1 MGVGGHSRRS
11 RRRGATALKAKS
23 ASTATG
29 RWKQVLGPPL
39 RWLGVIMV
47 LAGVGYGL
55 WIGSQKL
62 RDPKQFP
69 LRQVRI
75 EGQLHNLA
83 EADFQPIAAGYLGQN
98 FFMANLEELRA
109 TLATNPWVEEIAV
122 RRWWPDIVEIKLR
135 ERVAFGY
142 WGEHEMVDT
151 NGQRFRPT
159 VVRQSGPWPKLAGPA
174 GHEKALIKTYR
185 ETRALLEPLGLKLVK
200 LVQDERRAWWLTF
213 DNGLEVYL
221 GREQFEQ
228 RLQRL
233 VRIYP
238 QILATQIDK
247 IAVVDMRY
255 VNGFA
260 VRWKMGAPAPAAG

>member
-1 MGVGGHSRRS
+1 MRVGHGRRS
-11 RRRGATALKAKS
+11 RRRGATTLKARS
-23 ASTATG
+23 PSDATG
-29 RWKQVLGPPL
+29 RWKKVLGPPL

-98 FFMANLEELRA
+98 FFMANLDELRA

-159 VVRQSGPWPKLAGPA
+159 VVRQPGS
-174 GHEKALIKTYR
+174 
-185 ETRALLEPLGLKLVK
+185 
-200 LVQDERRAWWLTF
+200 
-213 DNGLEVYL
+213 
-221 GREQFEQ
+221 
-228 RLQRL
+228 
-233 VRIYP
+233 
-238 QILATQIDK
+238 
-247 IAVVDMRY
+247 
-255 VNGFA
+255 
-260 VRWKMGAPAPAAG
+260 